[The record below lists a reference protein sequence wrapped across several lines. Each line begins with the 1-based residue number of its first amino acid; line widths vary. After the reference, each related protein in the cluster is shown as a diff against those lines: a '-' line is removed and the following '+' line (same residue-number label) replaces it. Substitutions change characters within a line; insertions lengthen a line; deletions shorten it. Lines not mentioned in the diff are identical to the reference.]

1 MRRGAAA
8 RLLGAGAVALALGER
23 VMPARAQTAPSDRVR
38 LALNSENYGNLALF
52 VAIESGYFTQ
62 QHLDVVIVP
71 FTGSSITQL
80 PLLARGELDICPV
93 ATAPGLFNLPTQ
105 GFNVKIVASLS
116 GAHAGWNGT
125 SWLMVRQDLW
135 DAKTIRKPSDL
146 RGMHL
151 DVAAAGA
158 PTDILARETIREG
171 GLTSAD
177 LTLTAAVRLPQ
188 NWYASLRNH
197 AVDVQAAI
205 EPTATAIE
213 RDGLAHKWLSY
224 IDSVPWLQDTVIA
237 AGAAFARDQHDA
249 LRRFLI
255 GYVRA
260 LQDINRAGPTWT
272 PKLAAIVAKYSQ
284 LPLAT
289 INQIPGPTYA
299 GDLGAVNI
307 PSLERVQQFWVSEGL
322 VQSPQPAKNMLDLSA
337 LDEARK
343 ALHIR

>member
-1 MRRGAAA
+1 VLSSGRA
-8 RLLGAGAVALALGER
+8 RADQPA
-23 VMPARAQTAPSDRVR
+23 PARVR
-38 LALNSENYGNLALF
+38 MALNSENYGNLALF
-52 VAIESGYFTQ
+52 VAIDGGYFAQ
-62 QHLDVVIVP
+62 QHLDIVIVP

-80 PLLARGELDICPV
+80 PLLARGEIDITAV

-158 PTDILARETIREG
+158 PTDILARETIREA
-171 GLTSAD
+171 GLTPAD
-177 LTLTAAVRLPQ
+177 LQLTSAVRLPQ
-188 NWYASLRNH
+188 NWYAALRNH

-213 RDGLAHKWLSY
+213 REGLAHKWISY
-224 IDSVPWLQDTVIA
+224 ADSVPWIQDVVLA
-237 AGAAFARDQHDA
+237 AAPAFAHDQHET

-255 GYVRA
+255 GYVQA
-260 LQDINRAGPTWT
+260 LQDINRSGPTWT

-289 INQIPGPTYA
+289 INQIPGPAYA
-299 GDLGAVNI
+299 GDLGAVNLA
-307 PSLERVQQFWVSEGL
+307 SLERVQQFWVNEGL
-322 VQSPQPAKNMLDLSA
+322 VQTPEPLNSILDLTA
-337 LDEARK
+337 LNEARK

>member
-1 MRRGAAA
+1 MRRRAVLQTAAA
-8 RLLGAGAVALALGER
+8 ALASLGAFSS
-23 VMPARAQTAPSDRVR
+23 ARAQTPAPARVR
-38 LALNSENYGNLALF
+38 LALNSENYANLPFFLALDG
-52 VAIESGYFTQ
+52 GYFAQ
-62 QHLDVVIVP
+62 QHLDVTVVP
-71 FTGSSITQL
+71 FVGTSITQL
-80 PLLARGELDICPV
+80 PLLARGEIDIVAV

-151 DVAAAGA
+151 DVAAAGS
-158 PTDILARETIREG
+158 PTDVLSRETVRLG
-171 GLTSAD
+171 GLTPAD
-177 LTLTAAVRLPQ
+177 LTLTANVRLPQ
-188 NWYASLRNH
+188 NWYSALRNH

-213 RDGLAHKWLSY
+213 REGLAHKWLSSS
-224 IDSVPWLQDTVIA
+224 DSVPWYQDVVLA
-237 AGAAFARDQHDA
+237 ASPAFVQTQHDA
-249 LRRFLI
+249 LKRFLT
-255 GYVRA
+255 GYVQA
-260 LQDINRAGPTWT
+260 LQEINRSGPTWT

-289 INQIPGPTYA
+289 INQIPGPTYV
-299 GDLGAVNI
+299 GDLGAVNMA
-307 PSLERVQQFWVSEGL
+307 SLERVQQFWVTQGL
-322 VQSPQPAKNMLDLSA
+322 VQTPEPLNSILDLSA
-337 LDEARK
+337 LNEARK